1 MSAKLFKA
9 AVIKTLPVMAGYLAL
24 GVGFGILLR
33 VNGYGVLWAIGMSIT
48 MYAGAMQYIAISLI
62 TAGASLLTTAVTTLL
77 VNARHLFYGISLID
91 RYRGAGLKKLYMMH
105 ALTDE
110 TYALV
115 CTAECPEGE
124 DPHKYYFLMS
134 VLDHIYWISG
144 CTLGNLLG
152 SLIKFNTAG
161 IDFVMTALFV
171 TLFVDQ
177 WLTTKEHRPA
187 LIGIGATVICLL
199 IFGSGNFLIPSMAVI
214 IVVLLLSRKALVKG
228 GRRNG

>member
-1 MSAKLFKA
+1 MSARLLKA
-9 AVIKTLPVMAGYLAL
+9 AIIKTLPVMAGYLAL

-62 TAGASLLTTAVTTLL
+62 TSGASLLTTAVTTLL

-91 RYRGAGLKKLYMMH
+91 RYRGAGPKKLYMMH

-124 DPHKYYFLMS
+124 DPHSYYFMMS
-134 VLDHIYWISG
+134 VCDHIYWICG
-144 CTLGNLLG
+144 CTLGNMLG
-152 SLIKFNTAG
+152 SLIKFDTAG

-177 WLTTKEHRPA
+177 WLNTKEHRPA
-187 LIGIGATVICLL
+187 LIGIGATVLCLL
-199 IFGSGNFLIPSMAVI
+199 IFGSENFLIPSMALI
-214 IVVLLLSRKALVKG
+214 LAVLLLCRKPLVKG
-228 GRRNG
+228 GKSI